1 MSHYNGCNRD
11 IGLPGCSEANY
22 PRQCNQG
29 SITSKHEYADN
40 DWHLYQRLH
49 YIQENLQACH
59 YISIQNGRCNIQD
72 TKGER
77 PMSYGRWCPQQ
88 MRVARSTSTQCQ
100 SDYYQHSTLIN
111 IAHLPFSNQPSCFVP
126 QPASSMFS
134 SASISSFDILPQI
147 QCPSQD
153 MTILSPQHIP
163 PNTVYHSQLFY
174 AFILNQHQVIN
185 SFSTFQ
191 MYSTDCCQHGSLS
204 YVKFPS
210 HLLSSTM
217 LHLNIELLA
226 LHSSC
231 KQPHSALEKT
241 SCNIATG
248 HIF

>member
-1 MSHYNGCNRD
+1 MSIRL
-11 IGLPGCSEANY
+11 LP
-22 PRQCNQG
+22 
-29 SITSKHEYADN
+29 T
-40 DWHLYQRLH
+40 LH
-49 YIQENLQACH
+49 F
-59 YISIQNGRCNIQD
+59 D
-72 TKGER
+72 
-77 PMSYGRWCPQQ
+77 
-88 MRVARSTSTQCQ
+88 
-100 SDYYQHSTLIN
+100 QHSTSSLLKSTFMLCSSTCIFHVLFSLHFFIWDFTSN
-111 IAHLPFSNQPSCFVP
+111 PMPFSRHDHP
-126 QPASSMFS
+126 
-134 SASISSFDILPQI
+134 
-147 QCPSQD
+147 
-153 MTILSPQHIP
+153 LSPQHIP
-163 PNTVYHSQLFY
+163 PNIVYHSQLFY

-191 MYSTDCCQHGSLS
+191 MYFTDCCQHGSLS